1 MRDNH
6 LFVEEISS
14 EVDRNIV
21 LLLVES
27 DGIFMKKFIQTYLQR
42 MQQSIGQID
51 PDDIVNIIDALERCH
66 EQEGKI
72 YVIGNGGSAATSSH
86 MANDLSIGLKLRNI
100 RNFDVESL
108 ADNAAVCTAIANDTG
123 YENIFYTQLFR
134 RLRAKDIVIAISCSG
149 DSPNIV
155 KAVKY
160 AKQVGSC
167 VIGLSGFSGG
177 YLKKN
182 CDLGLHIQTDHG
194 EYGIVEDLHMMLDH
208 VVFSYY
214 LSLQAQTK
222 LAQSM

>member
-1 MRDNH
+1 
-6 LFVEEISS
+6 
-14 EVDRNIV
+14 
-21 LLLVES
+21 
-27 DGIFMKKFIQTYLQR
+27 MKKFIKSYLNQ
-42 MQQSIGQID
+42 MQKSISQIE
-51 PDDIVNIIDALERCH
+51 PDDIVNIINALEECH
-66 EQEGKI
+66 EREGKI

-86 MANDLSIGLKLRNI
+86 MANDLSVGLKLRNI

-108 ADNAAVCTAIANDTG
+108 ADNVSVCTAIANDTG

-134 RLRAKDIVIAISCSG
+134 RLREKDIVIAISCSG

-160 AKQVGSC
+160 ANQVGSS

-177 YLKKN
+177 YLKDN
-182 CDLGLHIQTDHG
+182 CNFGLHIETDHG

-214 LSLQAQTK
+214 LTLQAETK
-222 LAQSM
+222 LVQAI